1 MPAPEMRYP
10 RLIAVRTSPR
20 SLTLIA
26 AIHLVA
32 AISFA
37 HLAFEP
43 ALALVGLLL
52 LAFSF
57 GLSWLALRRNAM
69 SCIELGDDGLLRFPE
84 RDGEGQPCGRRADFG
99 VLRWL
104 EWREGRRRH
113 ALMLWR
119 AECSQED
126 WRALGVW
133 LRHKATQAE
142 SLSDAA

>member
-1 MPAPEMRYP
+1 MRYP
-10 RLIAVRTSPR
+10 RLIAVRASPR
-20 SLTLIA
+20 SLSLIA

-37 HLAFEP
+37 HLVLDP
-43 ALALVGLLL
+43 ALAVAGLLL
-52 LAFSF
+52 LVSCF
-57 GLSWLALRRNAM
+57 GLSWRAVRHNAVT
-69 SCIELGDDGLLRFPE
+69 CIELGEDGVLRFPQ

-99 VLRWL
+99 LVRWL

-133 LRHKATQAE
+133 LRHKAAQQA
-142 SLSDAA
+142 LPVSDAV